1 LFLKNIHR
9 SDKSREKFKT
19 SPDQDII
26 SEYQKK
32 KDPEILGVLFD
43 RYIHLVF
50 GVCMKYLKR
59 KDDARDATM
68 EIFEKLFSDLLE
80 YEIKNFPSW
89 LHTVSKNFCLM
100 QQREKKWE
108 IIAGPESLFTKDMN
122 KIMESD
128 VDLHHNDEK
137 EAELAEMEKA
147 LVQLSKDQEQC
158 VRLFYLHN
166 RSYREI
172 AEITGYSLKKV
183 KSHIQNGKRN
193 MKNYLMASRNNK

>member
-1 LFLKNIHR
+1 MFLKNIHR

-26 SEYQKK
+26 SEYRKK
-32 KDPEILGVLFD
+32 KDPEILGALFD

-80 YEIKNFPSW
+80 HKIVNFPSW
-89 LHTVSKNFCLM
+89 LHTVSRNFCLM
-100 QQREKKWE
+100 KQRERKWE
-108 IIAGPESLFTKDMN
+108 IIAGPESLFTKDLN

-147 LVQLSKDQEQC
+147 LVQLSEDQEQC

-166 RSYREI
+166 RSYREV

>member
-1 LFLKNIHR
+1 MFLKNIHR

-26 SEYQKK
+26 SEYRKNM
-32 KDPEILGVLFD
+32 DPEILGVLFD

-68 EIFEKLFSDLLE
+68 EIFENLFGDLLE
-80 YEIKNFPSW
+80 HEIKNFPSW

-100 QQREKKWE
+100 KLREKKWE
-108 IIAGPESLFTKDMN
+108 IIAGPESLFTKDLN

-147 LVQLSKDQEQC
+147 LFQLSKDQEQC

-166 RSYREI
+166 RSYREV

>member
-1 LFLKNIHR
+1 MFLKNIHR

-26 SEYQKK
+26 SEYRKNM
-32 KDPEILGVLFD
+32 DPEILGVLFD

-68 EIFEKLFSDLLE
+68 EIFENLFGDLLE
-80 YEIKNFPSW
+80 HEIKNFPSW

-100 QQREKKWE
+100 KLREKKWE
-108 IIAGPESLFTKDMN
+108 IIAGPESLFTKDLN

-147 LVQLSKDQEQC
+147 LFQLSKDQEQC

-166 RSYREI
+166 RSYREV

-193 MKNYLMASRNNK
+193 MKNYLIASRNNK

>member
-26 SEYQKK
+26 SEYRKNM
-32 KDPEILGVLFD
+32 DPEILGVLFD

-68 EIFEKLFSDLLE
+68 EIFENLFGDLLE
-80 YEIKNFPSW
+80 HEIKNFPSW

-100 QQREKKWE
+100 KLREKKWE
-108 IIAGPESLFTKDMN
+108 IIAGPENLFTKDMN

-147 LVQLSKDQEQC
+147 LFQLSKDQEQC

-166 RSYREI
+166 RSYREV

-193 MKNYLMASRNNK
+193 MKNYLIASRNNK